1 VPSAPRESQ
10 NLNISRA
17 ASRAGGH
24 PRRAL
29 WSPPRPCAAATC
41 RRGSRRPGSPPRS
54 RRSGDT
60 RRPGAPANG
69 MQTAAIGRFVGRA
82 GRDEGPACQPGAQRL
97 CWLGSG
103 SGSELDAVHGPTR
116 ESRRAAPLRR
126 PGGRR
131 HAGSVWNTMLSLRP
145 FGARKAQP
153 NPARRYCVLGLRHG
167 RQHFCQ
173 IRVEMATGNSPSG
186 FGSPSPSPRRKNFP
200 AGIPTNACGG
210 HFFPIPVTRG
220 DKSPSGIPVPA

>member
-1 VPSAPRESQ
+1 MDGRNKYREV
-10 NLNISRA
+10 
-17 ASRAGGH
+17 RAGGEK
-24 PRRAL
+24 RVER
-29 WSPPRPCAAATC
+29 
-41 RRGSRRPGSPPRS
+41 
-54 RRSGDT
+54 RRSGAKCPKGKPEFKYLPRRLAG
-60 RRPGAPANG
+60 RRPPPSRPVEPASPVRGRHVSERLAPPGLTSTQQALG
-69 MQTAAIGRFVGRA
+69 GHAEAGRPRERHADCGERAGGRFVGRA

-103 SGSELDAVHGPTR
+103 SGSGLRLRAGRGSRSHSS

-167 RQHFCQ
+167 RQHFCR
-173 IRVEMATGNSPSG
+173 IRASPHLVLMAG
-186 FGSPSPSPRRKNFP
+186 
-200 AGIPTNACGG
+200 A
-210 HFFPIPVTRG
+210 
-220 DKSPSGIPVPA
+220 

>member
-1 VPSAPRESQ
+1 MGETNIERYVREARRGLSGGGAVPSAPRESQ

-60 RRPGAPANG
+60 RRPGAPATG
-69 MQTAAIGRFVGRA
+69 MQTAESGRA
-82 GRDEGPACQPGAQRL
+82 GGSWAEPGGTRAPRVSPVRSAFVGLAQAQAQ
-97 CWLGSG
+97 G

-116 ESRRAAPLRR
+116 ASRDVPRPCAGRVAAATPEASGTPCSRFGRSARARR
-126 PGGRR
+126 NPIRLGDTACWACGT
-131 HAGSVWNTMLSLRP
+131 AGSISV
-145 FGARKAQP
+145 G
-153 NPARRYCVLGLRHG
+153 LGPHLTW
-167 RQHFCQ
+167 C
-173 IRVEMATGNSPSG
+173 
-186 FGSPSPSPRRKNFP
+186 
-200 AGIPTNACGG
+200 
-210 HFFPIPVTRG
+210 
-220 DKSPSGIPVPA
+220 